1 MKINLHYKITFLFA
15 LIIALILLGIFLYL
29 HSTLKHNTYNNI
41 KDNLYKEL
49 ALSKDFLKETHF
61 SDLSI
66 ENMKQAAD
74 LIAKDLK
81 TRVTIIAIDGKVLGD
96 SELSHKEI
104 EEIDNH
110 LYRLE
115 VQDAFKKGLGESRRY
130 SETLDKDML
139 YVATTFSNQ
148 GKTGVIRLALPLSE
162 VQLISLYLNKLL
174 LISIIVAFVLAIVI
188 AFFSSLIIS
197 KPIKEVAWVSSSI
210 AAGDYTKRILIS
222 SHDELGD
229 LARAFNHMSE
239 QIRARIQEVTAAK
252 ARLEAVLL
260 SMFEGV
266 MVMDATGRIRLMNER
281 LKEYLKV
288 EDNPIGKKTIEI
300 IRNIEIQEIVDKS
313 LKIKKGLE
321 SREISVLIPD
331 ERILSVHAT
340 PIINKGN
347 TEGSVLVFYDITDLR
362 RLEKIRQDFV
372 ANVSHELRTPIASIK
387 GYAETLLD
395 GAIDDKEN
403 AKDFIEIIHSD
414 SERLASLIND
424 ILDLSKIE
432 SGQLKFTMQ
441 PISLTPIIKKVVKL
455 LTKQAKAKGVKIEH
469 KISKTPCKVM
479 ADKERIAQVI
489 LNLLDNAI
497 KYNKLNGK
505 ITISYKEDKK
515 FLKLDIADTGLG
527 IPARDLDRVFERFYR
542 ADKARSRELGSTG
555 LGLSI
560 VKHIIE
566 AHGGTVSVESTP
578 DSGSVFSFSL
588 PKA

>member
-1 MKINLHYKITFLFA
+1 
-15 LIIALILLGIFLYL
+15 
-29 HSTLKHNTYNNI
+29 
-41 KDNLYKEL
+41 
-49 ALSKDFLKETHF
+49 
-61 SDLSI
+61 
-66 ENMKQAAD
+66 
-74 LIAKDLK
+74 
-81 TRVTIIAIDGKVLGD
+81 
-96 SELSHKEI
+96 
-104 EEIDNH
+104 
-110 LYRLE
+110 
-115 VQDAFKKGLGESRRY
+115 
-130 SETLDKDML
+130 ML

-148 GKTGVIRLALPLSE
+148 GKAGVIRLALPLSE
-162 VQLISLYLNKLL
+162 VALISLYLNKLL
-174 LISIIVAFVLAIVI
+174 LVSIIVAFVLAIAI

-197 KPIKEVAWVSSSI
+197 KPLKEIAWISKSI

-266 MVMDATGRIRLMNER
+266 MVLDASGKIRLMNER

-288 EDNPIGKKTIEI
+288 EDNPIGRKTLEI

-372 ANVSHELRTPIASIK
+372 ANVSHELRTPISSIK

-432 SGQLKFTMQ
+432 SGELKLGIQ

-455 LTKQAKAKGVKIEH
+455 LTKQAKAKGVKIELDV
-469 KISKTPCKVM
+469 SNTVCKVM
-479 ADKERIAQVI
+479 ADKERIAQVV

-505 ITISYKEDKK
+505 VTISYKEDKK
-515 FLKLDIADTGLG
+515 LLKVNITDTGLG
-527 IPARDLDRVFERFYR
+527 IPAKDLDRIFERFYR
-542 ADKARSRELGSTG
+542 ADRARSREIGSTG

-566 AHGGTVSVESTP
+566 AHGGAVSVESIP
-578 DSGSVFSFSL
+578 DDGSVFSFTL

>member
-1 MKINLHYKITFLFA
+1 LKINLHYKITFLFA

-29 HSTLKHNTYNNI
+29 HSTLKHNAYNNI

-49 ALSKDFLKETHF
+49 ALSKDFLKETRF

-66 ENMKQAAD
+66 ENMKQVAD

-115 VQDAFKKGLGESRRY
+115 VQDAFKKGRGESRRY

-148 GKTGVIRLALPLSE
+148 GKAGVIRLALPLSE
-162 VQLISLYLNKLL
+162 VQLISLYLNRLL
-174 LISIIVAFVLAIVI
+174 MVSIIVAFGLAIVI

-210 AAGDYTKRILIS
+210 AAGDYTKRILIT

-239 QIRARIQEVTAAK
+239 QIRTRIDEVVAGK

-266 MVMDATGRIRLMNER
+266 MVLDADGKIRLMNER

-288 EDNPIGKKTIEI
+288 EDNPIGKKTLEI

-321 SREISVLIPD
+321 SREISVLVPD
-331 ERILSVHAT
+331 ERILSIHAT

-432 SGQLKFTMQ
+432 SGQLKLTMQ

-455 LTKQAKAKGVKIEH
+455 LSKQAKAKGVKIEY
-469 KISKTPCKVM
+469 KISKTSCKVM

-505 ITISYKEDKK
+505 VTISCREDKK
-515 FLKLDIADTGLG
+515 FLKIDIADTGLG
-527 IPARDLDRVFERFYR
+527 IPAKDLDRVFERFYR

-566 AHGGTVSVESTP
+566 AHGGAVSVESTP
-578 DSGSVFSFSL
+578 DDGSVFSFSL

>member
-1 MKINLHYKITFLFA
+1 MKINLHYKITLLFA
-15 LIIALILLGIFLYL
+15 LIVALILLGIFFYL
-29 HSTLKHNTYNNI
+29 DSTLKHNAYNNI
-41 KDNLYKEL
+41 KENLYKEL
-49 ALSKDFLKETHF
+49 ALSRDLLEKDHPL
-61 SDLSI
+61 DLSI
-66 ENMKQAAD
+66 KNMKNSAD
-74 LIAKDLK
+74 LIAEDLN
-81 TRVTIIAIDGKVLGD
+81 TRVTIIAMDGQVLGD
-96 SELSHKEI
+96 SELSYKEI
-104 EEIDNH
+104 EEVDNH
-110 LYRLE
+110 LYRIE
-115 VQDAFKKGLGESRRY
+115 VQDALNNGKGESRRY
-130 SETLDKDML
+130 SKTLDEDML
-139 YVATTFSNQ
+139 YVAATFGGEN
-148 GKTGVIRLALPLSE
+148 TNGVIRLALPLSE
-162 VQLISLYLNKLL
+162 VELISLYLNKLL
-174 LISIIVAFVLAIVI
+174 LISIIVAFGLAIVI
-188 AFFSSLIIS
+188 TFFSSLIIS
-197 KPIKEVAWVSSSI
+197 KPIKEVAQASSSI

-239 QIRARIQEVTAAK
+239 QIRDRIEEVTAGK

-266 MVMDATGRIRLMNER
+266 MVLDASGKIRLMNER

-288 EDNPIGKKTIEI
+288 EDEPIGKKTLEV

-313 LKIKKGLE
+313 LKVKKGLE
-321 SREISVLIPD
+321 SKEISVLVPD

-340 PIINKGN
+340 PIINKGH

-372 ANVSHELRTPIASIK
+372 ANVSHELRTPISSIK

-395 GAIDDKEN
+395 GALDDKEN
-403 AKDFIEIIHSD
+403 VKDFIEIIHSD

-432 SGQLKFTMQ
+432 SGQLTLDLK
-441 PISLTPIIKKVVKL
+441 PISLAPIIKKVVKL
-455 LTKQAKAKGVKIEH
+455 LNKQAKVKGVRVELDIPEAA
-469 KISKTPCKVM
+469 CKVM

-505 ITISYKEDKK
+505 VTIGYKEDKK
-515 FLKLDIADTGLG
+515 FLKINITDTGLG
-527 IPARDLDRVFERFYR
+527 IPPKDLGRVFERFYR
-542 ADKARSRELGSTG
+542 VDKAHSRELGSTG

-566 AHGGTVSVESTP
+566 AHGGVVSVESTP
-578 DSGSVFSFSL
+578 DSGSVFSFTL
-588 PKA
+588 LKA

>member
-1 MKINLHYKITFLFA
+1 
-15 LIIALILLGIFLYL
+15 LILLGIFLYL
-29 HSTLKHNTYNNI
+29 HSTLKYNAYNNI
-41 KDNLYKEL
+41 KDNIYKEL
-49 ALSKDFLKETHF
+49 ALSKDFLKETRF

-66 ENMKQAAD
+66 ENMKQTAD
-74 LIAKDLK
+74 LIANDLK

-115 VQDAFKKGLGESRRY
+115 VQDALNKGSGESRRY

-148 GKTGVIRLALPLSE
+148 GKAGVIRLALPLSE
-162 VQLISLYLNKLL
+162 VALISLYLNKLL
-174 LISIIVAFVLAIVI
+174 LVSIIVAFVLAIAI

-197 KPIKEVAWVSSSI
+197 KPLKEIAWISKSI

-266 MVMDATGRIRLMNER
+266 MVLDASGKIRLMNER

-288 EDNPIGKKTIEI
+288 EDNPIGRKTLEI

-372 ANVSHELRTPIASIK
+372 ANVSHELRTPISSIK

-432 SGQLKFTMQ
+432 SGELKLGIQ

-455 LTKQAKAKGVKIEH
+455 LTKQAKAKGVKIELDV
-469 KISKTPCKVM
+469 SNTVCKVM
-479 ADKERIAQVI
+479 ADKERIAQVV

-505 ITISYKEDKK
+505 VTISYKEDKK
-515 FLKLDIADTGLG
+515 LLKVNITDTGLG
-527 IPARDLDRVFERFYR
+527 IPAKDLDRIFERFYR
-542 ADKARSRELGSTG
+542 ADRARSREIGSTG

-566 AHGGTVSVESTP
+566 AHGGAVSVESIP
-578 DSGSVFSFSL
+578 DDGSVFSFTL